1 MTNETDW
8 AQKLAE
14 GRANEALETVRN
26 TLERAVQ
33 EVGAYQLQIAGAQT
47 HEKKAE
53 IVNWAINYLASNI
66 FPNLRLDQLA
76 AAQAELKA
84 CSKL

>member
-1 MTNETDW
+1 MTNETNW

-14 GRANEALETVRN
+14 DRANEALETVRN

>member
-1 MTNETDW
+1 MTNETNW